1 MSKSKGNVVTPMPL
15 LEQHG
20 ADAVRYWAANG
31 RPGTD
36 TAMDEGQ
43 MKVGRRLA
51 IKLLNASK
59 FALGVIGDEPTDAAV
74 TEPLDRSML
83 AALAELVGDVT
94 VAFEEYDYARA
105 LERTER
111 FFWGFCDDYLE
122 LVKQRAYGSTG
133 ASGAGSA
140 RAALATALATLQRLF
155 APFLCYVTEEVW
167 SWWQDGSVH
176 RQAWP
181 SAHDAAASAG
191 DAGALD
197 YLVAAEVL
205 GAVRK
210 VKSEARRSMRAEV
223 THVLVTDAP
232 DRLDALGRVEADVRG
247 AGSIAAL
254 DTTAGD
260 ALAVVVELADEPAA

>member
-1 MSKSKGNVVTPMPL
+1 
-15 LEQHG
+15 
-20 ADAVRYWAANG
+20 
-31 RPGTD
+31 
-36 TAMDEGQ
+36 MDEGQ

-59 FALGVIGDEPTDAAV
+59 FALGVIGDAGTDASV

-83 AALAELVGDVT
+83 AALADLVRDVT
-94 VAFEEYDYARA
+94 AAYEEYDYARA

-122 LVKQRAYGSTG
+122 LVKQRAYGTIG
-133 ASGAGSA
+133 ESGAGSA
-140 RAALATALATLQRLF
+140 RAALSIALSTVQRLF

-176 RQAWP
+176 LQSWP
-181 SAHDAAASAG
+181 DADEAVTLADGSL
-191 DAGALD
+191 ALD
-197 YLVAAEVL
+197 YVVAAEVL

-223 THVLVTDAP
+223 VRTVVTDTP
-232 DRLDALGRVEADVRG
+232 ERLEALARVAADVRG
-247 AGSIAAL
+247 AGSIEML
-254 DTTAGD
+254 ETVAGD
-260 ALAVVVELADEPAA
+260 AFAVEVELREEPAA